1 MAERALAKARFP
13 LNIVVDCSHANS
25 SKDHNLQALVMS
37 DCVHQIREG
46 NRSIVGMM
54 LESNI
59 VGGNQLIPADLSKL
73 KYGCSVT
80 DPCIDWP
87 GTEAA
92 IRKTRDQLKD
102 ILPQR
107 VKAQPGKV

>member
-1 MAERALAKARFP
+1 MAERALAKAKFP
-13 LNIVVDCSHANS
+13 SNIVVDCSHANS
-25 SKDHNLQALVMS
+25 FKDHNLQTLVLS

-59 VGGNQLIPADLSKL
+59 EGGSQPIPADLSKL

-80 DPCIDWP
+80 DPCIDWRS
-87 GTEAA
+87 TETA
-92 IRKTRDQLKD
+92 IRKAREQLKD
-102 ILPQR
+102 VLPQR
-107 VKAQPGKV
+107 GNSQARV